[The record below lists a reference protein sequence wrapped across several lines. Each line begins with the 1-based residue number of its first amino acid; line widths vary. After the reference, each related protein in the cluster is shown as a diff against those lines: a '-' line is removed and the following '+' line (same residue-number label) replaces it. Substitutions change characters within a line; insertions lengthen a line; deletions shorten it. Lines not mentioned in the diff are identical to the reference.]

1 MRLAIV
7 DLGSNSIRLLMMEAG
22 DSGYHVVAEAKAV
35 ARLGARNADGTL
47 RQEAVEQALM
57 ALQGFARICAQE
69 RCDTVLPVAT
79 AAVRSLADPK
89 PFLDAVYRVTGWKF
103 RILSGEEEAY
113 YDYVAVANA
122 TPLHDALIADV
133 GGASTELILM
143 QGRRPTGM
151 ISLPVGA
158 VTMTQR
164 FAAGGLASSAALS
177 ACLDAVD
184 TVLDTVTWLG
194 KGSDL
199 PVVGVGGTARA
210 LGKIERRRTGGL
222 VDVAHMYRLPSETLA
237 RLVERLWSLDLSKR
251 RQIDGLSKDRADII
265 LGGSAIFGALCRRL
279 HVSQFVVSGVGLR
292 DGLFFAKLR
301 SQSTPVVEDP
311 LQESVSNLLR
321 WFHLDRERAQRR
333 WEICQQL
340 LHPLIASG
348 KLEEKGERLLYP
360 AAWLCEAGRWISGYN
375 ADRHTLYI
383 LLHSQLYG
391 LEQEEMLLATLL
403 AGTLQ
408 HGNGRSVKPY
418 LALLPEERRHLLRQ
432 LQLILRLAEMLVRLD
447 VFPSGVVANP
457 KQECLV
463 IGVGPLLRPLCATM
477 AAPLEN
483 PFRKQFGWTLA
494 FDIEENL

>member
-1 MRLAIV
+1 
-7 DLGSNSIRLLMMEAG
+7 MMEAG
-22 DSGYHVVAEAKAV
+22 DSGYHVVAEAKAA

-47 RQEAVEQALM
+47 RQEAVEQALV

-122 TPLHDALIADV
+122 TPLQEALLADV

-143 QGRRPTGM
+143 QKRRPVGM

-222 VDVAHMYRLPSETLA
+222 IDVAHMYRLPSEALTH
-237 RLVERLWSLDLSKR
+237 LVQRLWSLDLNKR
-251 RQIDGLSKDRADII
+251 KQIDGLSKDRADII
-265 LGGSAIFGALCRRL
+265 LGGSAIFGALQRRL
-279 HVSQFVVSGVGLR
+279 HAPQFVVSGVGLR
-292 DGLFFAKLR
+292 DGLFFAALR
-301 SQSTPVVEDP
+301 PQSAPVVGDP
-311 LQESVSNLLR
+311 LEESVENLVR
-321 WFHLDRERAQRR
+321 WFHLDRARAQRR

-340 LHPLIASG
+340 LSPLIASE
-348 KLEEKGERLLYP
+348 KLEEKGRRLLYP

-408 HGNGRSVKPY
+408 HGNGRSIKPY
-418 LALLPEERRHLLRQ
+418 LALLPEDRRHLLRQ
-432 LQLILRLAEMLVRLD
+432 LQLILRMAEMLVRFDLFPTE
-447 VFPSGVVANP
+447 VFGDP
-457 KQECLV
+457 KRGRLV
-463 IGVGPLLRPLCATM
+463 IEVDPSLRALCAAT
-477 AAPLEN
+477 AAPLEK
-483 PFRKQFGWTLA
+483 PFHKQFGWTFT
-494 FDIEENL
+494 FDVQENT